1 MEELINI
8 FVNNGTAIACL
19 IYFMWYNTTT
29 MKRFTEQLATMN
41 TNIEKLIEH
50 KNHEQAEIIRLFI
63 FFILPIDK

>member
-29 MKRFTEQLATMN
+29 MKRFTEQLSTMN

-50 KNHEQAEIIRLFI
+50 KNHQ
-63 FFILPIDK
+63 